1 MSFVPIWM
9 SLLCVPSVHIPN
21 HLLQHSI
28 CHSVYTPTG
37 TTEDWYT
44 WVLPALGTDLRRHTE
59 LIK

>member
-28 CHSVYTPTG
+28 YHSVYTPTG
-37 TTEDWYT
+37 TTEDSPPWA
-44 WVLPALGTDLRRHTE
+44 PISEGTQSLSNE
-59 LIK
+59 K